1 MQEEKFESL
10 SILKTHFRDCEAYEL
25 LAKVESCAV
34 IGMDAYPV
42 EVEVDLARGLRAFN
56 IVGLPDMAVK
66 EARERVK
73 TGLINSE
80 HEFPLGRITTNLAP
94 ADVKKEGPAFDLP
107 IALGILYA
115 TGQLKS
121 NLINEYF
128 VVGELSLNGDVR
140 RVSGVLPMAILAQ
153 KRGKRGIIVPK
164 HNAKEAAVVKGLD
177 VIPVSNLNDALNFLI
192 GRLAIAPIRIDL
204 NKLFRAN
211 GQYGF
216 DLADVKGQ
224 EHAKRALEVAAA
236 GGHNI
241 LMVGPPGAGK
251 TMLARRLLTI
261 LPEMSF
267 EEALETTK
275 IYSVS
280 RLLPTSVSLITRRPF
295 RAPHHTIS
303 DIGLIGGGT
312 RPKPGEVSLSHNGV
326 LFLDEINE
334 FSRIALEVLRQ
345 PLEDGEV
352 TISRAHS
359 SVTYPTRFIL
369 VAAMNPCP
377 CGYLGD
383 CLRECSCT
391 PARIRNYR
399 SKVSGPLKDR
409 IDIQI
414 EVPRLAKEELVRNIP
429 GEKSAEVRK
438 RINRARKLQKD
449 RFAKEKISCNGE
461 MNPQQLKRFCT
472 LSSSAGVFLERALD
486 KLGLTA
492 RAYDKILKLA
502 RTIADLADRKG
513 IEVSDVAEAIQ
524 YRSLDRSSEIFY

>member
-1 MQEEKFESL
+1 MREH
-10 SILKTHFRDCEAYEL
+10 TL

-34 IGMDAYPV
+34 IGMDAYQV
-42 EVEVDLARGLRAFN
+42 EVEVDLSRGLRAFN
-56 IVGLPDMAVK
+56 IVGLPDTAVK

-73 TGLINSE
+73 TGLVNSE
-80 HEFPLGRITTNLAP
+80 LKFPLGRITINLAP

-107 IALGILYA
+107 IALGIACA
-115 TGQLKS
+115 TGQLKGD
-121 NLINEYF
+121 LIRDYF

-153 KRGKRGIIVPK
+153 KCGKKGMIVPK
-164 HNAKEAAVVKGLD
+164 DNAKEAAVVKGLD
-177 VIPVSNLNDALNFLI
+177 VIPVSNLNDALNFLT
-192 GRLAIAPIRIDL
+192 GRLAIAPLRVDL

-241 LMVGPPGAGK
+241 LMIGPPGAGK

-280 RLLPTSVSLITRRPF
+280 RLLPASVSLITQRPF

-312 RPKPGEVSLSHNGV
+312 RPKPGEVSLGHNGV

-334 FSRIALEVLRQ
+334 FSRMALEVLRQ
-345 PLEDGEV
+345 PLEDREV

-359 SVTYPTRFIL
+359 SVTYPTCFIL
-369 VAAMNPCP
+369 VSAMNPCP
-377 CGYLGD
+377 CGFLGD
-383 CLRECSCT
+383 SLRECSCT
-391 PARIRNYR
+391 PACIRNYR

-414 EVPRLAKEELVRNIP
+414 EVPRVAKEDLVRGIP
-429 GEKSAEVRK
+429 GEKSAEILK
-438 RINRARKLQKD
+438 RVNRARKREKD
-449 RFAKEKISCNGE
+449 RFAKEKVLCNGE
-461 MNPQQLKRFCT
+461 MSPQQIRRFCT
-472 LSSSAGVFLERALD
+472 LSSSAAAFLERALD

-502 RTIADLADRKG
+502 RTIADLADGRE
-513 IEVSDVAEAIQ
+513 IEVADIAEAIQ